1 RKFYQISTAFTP
13 IVSSYLCQ
21 DKFVTC
27 KQGCL
32 SFDAKPIVKGHSL
45 SYLRACHSA
54 ASIIVMHSLRAP
66 CVGGPSVAH
75 GRRRLQ
81 VLASSSSNVNV
92 LVVGSGGR
100 EHSLAWKLSQSP
112 ICNHLY
118 CAPGNPGTETEP
130 NVTNVGINVAKHGD
144 VVQFC
149 REKNVGLVVVGPE
162 VPLVAGLADDLQ
174 AAGVPTWGPSARAAQ
189 LEGSKAFMKDICR
202 KYNIPTAAYEKFTD
216 PARAKAFIKS
226 LGAPI
231 VVKASG
237 LAAGKGVVVA
247 RTLEEAFQAVDDML
261 VNKVFGNAGDELVI
275 EEFLDGE
282 EVSFFALVDGE
293 AAVPLVSAQDHKAVG
308 DGDTGPNTGGMGA
321 YSPAPAMN
329 DTIFKQVMDE
339 IIYRT
344 ARGMAAEG
352 APFRGTLFAGL
363 MIKDGKAKL
372 LEHNVR
378 FGDPECQGLMARCD
392 SDLTEAMLRAT
403 QGKLDDVK
411 LLWKPEAALTV
422 VMAAKGYPGNYPKG
436 SIISGLDQVTTAK
449 VFHAGT
455 SRNAAGQVVSSGGRV
470 LNITALGKDVAEAQA
485 QAYKAVKQIEWADAY
500 YRSDIGWRAVARL
513 QAATTAKGH

>member
-1 RKFYQISTAFTP
+1 MQR
-13 IVSSYLCQ
+13 
-21 DKFVTC
+21 
-27 KQGCL
+27 
-32 SFDAKPIVKGHSL
+32 
-45 SYLRACHSA
+45 LRMPS
-54 ASIIVMHSLRAP
+54 
-66 CVGGPSVAH
+66 VGGRNVLR
-75 GRRRLQ
+75 GRRRIC
-81 VLASSSSNVNV
+81 VSASSANKVNV
-92 LVVGSGGR
+92 LVIGSGGR

-112 ICNHLY
+112 ICNHLF

-130 NVTNVGINVAKHGD
+130 NVTNVGIDVANHQK

-149 REKNVGLVVVGPE
+149 RERDVRLVVVGPE
-162 VPLVAGLADDLQ
+162 VPLVAGLADDMQ
-174 AAGVPTWGPSARAAQ
+174 AAGIPTWGPSARAAQ

-202 KYNIPTAAYEKFTD
+202 KYDIPTAAYEKFTD
-216 PARAKAFIKS
+216 PARAKSFIKH

-247 RTLEEAFQAVDDML
+247 RTVEEAYQAVDDML
-261 VNKVFGNAGDELVI
+261 VHKVFGGAGDELVI

-293 AAVPLVSAQDHKAVG
+293 AAIPLVSAQDHKAVG

-321 YSPAPAMN
+321 YSPAPVMN
-329 DTIFKQVMDE
+329 EAIFKQVMDE

-363 MIKDGKAKL
+363 MIKDGKVGCAKL

-392 SDLTEAMLRAT
+392 SDLTEALLRAT
-403 QGKLDDVK
+403 QGKLDDVN
-411 LLWKPEAALTV
+411 LMWKPEAALTV
-422 VMAAKGYPGNYPKG
+422 VMAANGYPGKHLKG
-436 SIISGLDQVTTAK
+436 SVIRGLDRVTTAK
-449 VFHAGT
+449 VAPAAAVQVFHAGT
-455 SRNAAGQVVSSGGRV
+455 ARNTAGEVVSNGGRV
-470 LNITALGKDVAEAQA
+470 LNVTALGKDVAEAQA
-485 QAYKAVKQIEWADAY
+485 RAYEAVKQIEWADAY

-513 QAATTAKGH
+513 KAPAKHH

>member
-1 RKFYQISTAFTP
+1 MQSIRGLNAKNVRAGCGSRKS
-13 IVSSYLCQ
+13 
-21 DKFVTC
+21 
-27 KQGCL
+27 
-32 SFDAKPIVKGHSL
+32 
-45 SYLRACHSA
+45 
-54 ASIIVMHSLRAP
+54 
-66 CVGGPSVAH
+66 SVAVCAAQN
-75 GRRRLQ
+75 GK
-81 VLASSSSNVNV
+81 VNV

-112 ICNHLY
+112 LCNHLF

-130 NVTNVGINVAKHGD
+130 KVTNVAVNVAKHKD

-149 REKNVGLVVVGPE
+149 KEKDVGLVVVGPE

-174 AAGVPTWGPSARAAQ
+174 AAGVPTWGPSARAAA

-202 KYNIPTAAYEKFTD
+202 KYDIPTAAYEKFTD
-216 PARAKAFIKS
+216 PARAKAFIKQ

-247 RTLEEAFQAVDDML
+247 RTEEEACQAVDDML
-261 VNKVFGNAGDELVI
+261 VKKVFGGAGDELVI

-329 DTIFKQVMDE
+329 DTIHKQVMDE

-378 FGDPECQGLMARCD
+378 FGDPECQGLMARLG
-392 SDLTEAMLRAT
+392 SDLTDAMLAAT
-403 QGKLDDVK
+403 RGRLADVRLD
-411 LLWKPEAALTV
+411 WRPEAALTV
-422 VMAAKGYPGNYPKG
+422 VMAARGYPGDYPKG
-436 SIISGLDQVTTAK
+436 SAIRGLEGVTGAK

-455 SRNAAGQVVSSGGRV
+455 ARNAAGEVVSAGGRV
-470 LNITALGKDVAEAQA
+470 LNVTALGADVAEAQA
-485 QAYKAVKQIEWADAY
+485 KAYAAVKQIQWADAY
-500 YRSDIGWRAVARL
+500 YRSDIGWRAVERL
-513 QAATTAKGH
+513 RAAGKH

>member
-1 RKFYQISTAFTP
+1 MQSMRVHSCGGSRATP
-13 IVSSYLCQ
+13 
-21 DKFVTC
+21 
-27 KQGCL
+27 
-32 SFDAKPIVKGHSL
+32 
-45 SYLRACHSA
+45 LRRQTLRVSA
-54 ASIIVMHSLRAP
+54 AS
-66 CVGGPSVAH
+66 GK
-75 GRRRLQ
+75 
-81 VLASSSSNVNV
+81 VNV
-92 LVVGSGGR
+92 LVVGGGGR

-112 ICNHLY
+112 LCSHLY

-130 NVTNVGINVAKHGD
+130 NVTNVSINVTKHQD
-144 VVQFC
+144 VVNFC
-149 REKNVGLVVVGPE
+149 REKRVGLVVVGPE

-174 AAGVPTWGPSARAAQ
+174 AAGVPTWGPSAKAAQ
-189 LEGSKAFMKDICR
+189 LEGSKVFMKDICR
-202 KYNIPTAAYEKFTD
+202 KYNIPTAGYDSFTD
-216 PARAKAFIKS
+216 AGRAKAFIKS

-247 RTLEEAFQAVDDML
+247 RTVEEAYKAVDDML
-261 VNKVFGNAGDELVI
+261 VNKMFGGAGDELVI
-275 EEFLDGE
+275 EEFMDGE

-293 AAVPLVSAQDHKAVG
+293 AVIPLVSAQDHKAVG

-321 YSPAPAMN
+321 YSPAPRAVMN
-329 DTIFKQVMDE
+329 DTIFKQVMDD

-344 ARGMAAEG
+344 AHGMAAEG
-352 APFRGTLFAGL
+352 MPFRGTLFAGL

-403 QGKLDDVK
+403 TGRLQDVE
-411 LLWKPEAALTV
+411 LLWKPESALTV
-422 VMAAKGYPGNYPKG
+422 VMAAKGYPGAYSSG
-436 SIISGLDQVTTAK
+436 SVIRGFENVTSAK

-455 SRNAAGQVVSSGGRV
+455 ARNAAGEVVSNGGRV

-485 QAYKAVKQIEWADAY
+485 KAYEAVKQIEWADAY
-500 YRSDIGWRAVARL
+500 YRSDIGWRAIARL
-513 QAATTAKGH
+513 

>member
-1 RKFYQISTAFTP
+1 MQ
-13 IVSSYLCQ
+13 
-21 DKFVTC
+21 
-27 KQGCL
+27 
-32 SFDAKPIVKGHSL
+32 
-45 SYLRACHSA
+45 
-54 ASIIVMHSLRAP
+54 SLRAP
-66 CVGGPSVAH
+66 CAGGRGVSRQS
-75 GRRRLQ
+75 RRSLR
-81 VLASSSSNVNV
+81 VSASAAGKVNV

-112 ICNHLY
+112 MCEHLY

-130 NVTNVGINVAKHGD
+130 KVTNVGLNVTKHAD

-149 REKNVGLVVVGPE
+149 REKRVGLVLVGPE
-162 VPLVAGLADDLQ
+162 VPLVAGLADDLG
-174 AAGVPTWGPSARAAQ
+174 AAGVPTWGPGAKAAQ
-189 LEGSKAFMKDICR
+189 LEGSKAFMKDLCR
-202 KYNIPTAAYEKFTD
+202 KYDIPTAAYEKFTD
-216 PARAKAFIKS
+216 PRAAKSFIRS

-247 RTLEEAFQAVDDML
+247 RSEEEAFQAVDDML
-261 VNKVFGNAGDELVI
+261 VHRVFGGAGDEVVV

-293 AAVPLVSAQDHKAVG
+293 EAVPLVSAQDHKAVG

-329 DTIFKQVMDE
+329 DTIHKQVMDE

-378 FGDPECQGLMARCD
+378 FGDPECQGLMARLDEGAC
-392 SDLTEAMLRAT
+392 DLTESLLRAT
-403 QGKLDDVK
+403 QGQLGSVQ
-411 LLWKPEAALTV
+411 LAWRPEAALTV
-422 VMAAKGYPGNYPKG
+422 VMAARGYPGAYGKG
-436 SIISGLDQVTTAK
+436 TPIRGLERVT
-449 VFHAGT
+449 G
-455 SRNAAGQVVSSGGRV
+455 
-470 LNITALGKDVAEAQA
+470 
-485 QAYKAVKQIEWADAY
+485 
-500 YRSDIGWRAVARL
+500 
-513 QAATTAKGH
+513 